1 MGAFDDRAELDE
13 LKRWLDDHAE
23 TLCREFF
30 GEPTSRRAHQL
41 RWGRRGSF
49 VSKLH
54 GRNGAVWYD
63 HEAQTGGDVLALI
76 MEQVG
81 IDFAGAVRWARGWL
95 GDDPSARSTRARPRE
110 KAADFDD
117 QQAAKRRQS
126 LDLWAAGRPI
136 EGTIGARYLREH
148 RSINREAWPPS
159 VVRLVAAPEVKRI
172 IPAWAR

>member
-1 MGAFDDRAELDE
+1 MGAFNDRAELDE

-49 VSKLH
+49 VLKLH
-54 GRNGAVWYD
+54 GRNGAVWYA

-81 IDFAGAVRWARGWL
+81 IDFAGAVRWARGCSATTHRRGRPEL
-95 GDDPSARSTRARPRE
+95 GRE
-110 KAADFDD
+110 RKPPILMIS
-117 QQAAKRRQS
+117 RRQS
-126 LDLWAAGRPI
+126 GVRSWICGPPVGQSRTRSVRDICASTGASTARLGR
-136 EGTIGARYLREH
+136 RR
-148 RSINREAWPPS
+148 
-159 VVRLVAAPEVKRI
+159 
-172 IPAWAR
+172 